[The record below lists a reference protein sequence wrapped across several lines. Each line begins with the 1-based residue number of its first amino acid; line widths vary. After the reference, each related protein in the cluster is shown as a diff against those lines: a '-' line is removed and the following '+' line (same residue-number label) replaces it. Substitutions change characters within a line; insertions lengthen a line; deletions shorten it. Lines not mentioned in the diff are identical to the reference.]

1 MGIHNKVKQLSGQQ
15 EESAPAMGDGT
26 EQTPTARER
35 KTIEPVNSAE
45 TDRLEKLLFKFAAMI
60 EKVEA
65 ESQEMKKL
73 SREVE
78 VQKDTVGKL
87 AAALDGAIKGF
98 PDTVDTSVKA
108 SLSETAVNLNSAVQT
123 ICGQIGRHIS
133 HLTNKIPSE
142 LNQSLGNAATIINAV
157 TDKAVATV
165 AAIEEEKNS
174 IALWTI
180 AVSVL
185 VSFLVTYVLIGV
197 VNRRLPWHLGGPT
210 TQERIQIEKGK
221 AVDKLWSQFPP
232 KVQSEISKALTDNE

>member
-1 MGIHNKVKQLSGQQ
+1 MGIHDKVKQLSGYQ
-15 EESAPAMGDGT
+15 EESTAATAVEGEQAPT
-26 EQTPTARER
+26 VRER
-35 KTIEPVNSAE
+35 KTVEPVSSE
-45 TDRLEKLLFKFAAMI
+45 TDRLEKLLFKFGAMI

-65 ESQEMKKL
+65 ERQEMKKL
-73 SREVE
+73 SLEVE

-87 AAALDGAIKGF
+87 AVALDGAIKSF

-133 HLTNKIPSE
+133 HLTNRIPSE

-157 TDKAVATV
+157 TDKAAATV
-165 AAIEEEKNS
+165 TAIEEEKNS